1 MNTPLSLRKWC
12 WNVLALI
19 AIVASFS
26 REIKCNIQR
35 PYKKWHKQQNLQA
48 PGPWVLQSHGK
59 IWPKPQLQTDDSEI
73 FFTLNSTNFS
83 FKVSSY
89 YVLNPFFSYR
99 NILIYHYI
107 VSKSLI

>member
-1 MNTPLSLRKWC
+1 MKPPLSLRKWC
-12 WNVLALI
+12 WKVLALI

-26 REIKCNIQR
+26 SEIKCNIQR

-73 FFTLNSTNFS
+73 FFTLNSSNFS
-83 FKVSSY
+83 FKVSLYISMY
-89 YVLNPFFSYR
+89 SFVLYR
-99 NILIYHYI
+99 KVILHYI
-107 VSKSLI
+107 VTKSLI